1 MRKTLHLIIAAAL
14 PAVLLLSACTKKAAG
29 ASSFSLPTDGQTHT
43 FIAGE
48 SLSLPWEGA
57 NIEACTAKPPKGW
70 YASVDEGTI
79 TIVAPSLDNSYTASG
94 QVTVYARGTD
104 KVEYVVYIPVRTEA
118 RLAKTGWNMV
128 WYSSEEAGNYASQ
141 KFTRE
146 DDPSSSMTGYA
157 KDLIDGSY
165 SSIWAF
171 NYSQGHKAPF
181 YFVIDLGASRT
192 VTALDIYAQR
202 GNKNLSDPTN
212 TVPFR
217 QCGEAVVEFAT
228 TLTGN
233 GMADLGGTG
242 TANWGDKHTFYQ
254 DRLPNV
260 IHNVVH
266 LDAPVTA
273 RYIRFRYVK
282 GYYKET
288 DTAPAYT
295 GGALAELDVLG
306 Y

>member
-1 MRKTLHLIIAAAL
+1 MRTTLHLVIAAAL
-14 PAVLLLSACTKKAAG
+14 PAVLLLSACGPKAAG
-29 ASSFSLPTDGQTHT
+29 ESSFSLPSDGETRI
-43 FIAGE
+43 FIAGQ
-48 SLSLPWEGA
+48 SLTLPWDGT

-70 YASVDEGTI
+70 YATVNEGAV
-79 TIVAPSLDNSYTASG
+79 TIVAPSLDNSYIASG

-118 RLAKTGWNMV
+118 RLSKSGWNMV
-128 WYSSEEAGNYASQ
+128 WCSSESPADYSGQ

-157 KDLIDGSY
+157 TDLIDGSY

-171 NYSQGHKAPF
+171 NYGNGDKAPF
-181 YFVIDLGASRT
+181 YFVIDLGASKN

-202 GNKNLSDPTN
+202 GNNNLSDPTN
-212 TVPFR
+212 TTPFR
-217 QCGEAVVEFAT
+217 QCGEAVIEFAT
-228 TLTGN
+228 TLSGN

-242 TANWGDKHTFYQ
+242 TANWSNKHAFYT
-254 DRLPNV
+254 DRLLNV
-260 IHNVVH
+260 IHNAVH

-288 DTAPAYT
+288 DTAPTYT
-295 GGALAELDVLG
+295 GGGLAELDLLG

>member
-14 PAVLLLSACTKKAAG
+14 PAVLMLSACTQKAVG
-29 ASSFSLPTDGQTHT
+29 VSSFSLPSDGETRIFT
-43 FIAGE
+43 AGA
-48 SLSLPWEGA
+48 SLSLSWNGA
-57 NIEACTAKPPKGW
+57 NIETCTAKPPKGW
-70 YASVDEGTI
+70 YASVDKGII
-79 TIVAPSLDNSYTASG
+79 TIVAPSLDKSYTASG

-104 KVEYVVYIPVRTEA
+104 KVEYVVYIPVQTESK
-118 RLAKTGWNMV
+118 LPKTNWNMV
-128 WYSSEEAGNYASQ
+128 YFSSEEAGNYASQ
-141 KFTRE
+141 KYTRE

-171 NYSQGHKAPF
+171 NYSHGDKAPF
-181 YFVIDLGASRT
+181 YFVIDLGESRT

-217 QCGEAVVEFAT
+217 QCGEAAVEFAT
-228 TLTGN
+228 ILSGN

-242 TANWGDKHTFYQ
+242 TANWSNKHNFYS
-254 DRLPNV
+254 DRLLNV
-260 IHNVVH
+260 IHNVVY

-273 RYIRFRYVK
+273 RYLRFRYIK

-288 DTAPAYT
+288 DTAPSYT